1 MITLITHICLYGK
14 LHLNVPINEVE
25 LSKRSS
31 IGSFVSSGSDSDEEE
46 AGNVP
51 QYTHPELKKSQL
63 HFSKLDNIEPL
74 LSQSKDILRITLW

>member
-1 MITLITHICLYGK
+1 MEK

-31 IGSFVSSGSDSDEEE
+31 IGSFVSGSDSDEEE

-51 QYTHPELKKSQL
+51 QYTHPELKNHSYIFQNWTISNRCYL
-63 HFSKLDNIEPL
+63 
-74 LSQSKDILRITLW
+74 QSKGYSTYHPMVKKYVQLPTEK

>member
-1 MITLITHICLYGK
+1 MPAMEK

-51 QYTHPELKKSQL
+51 QYTHL
-63 HFSKLDNIEPL
+63 N
-74 LSQSKDILRITLW
+74 

>member
-1 MITLITHICLYGK
+1 MPAMEK

-46 AGNVP
+46 AGTYHSTP
-51 QYTHPELKKSQL
+51 
-63 HFSKLDNIEPL
+63 
-74 LSQSKDILRITLW
+74 ILN